1 VIAVKTEFGTTTKK
15 TLFCVCPV
23 KFLVKIANFI
33 APASCAPGL
42 KHIPLEIETENET

>member
-1 VIAVKTEFGTTTKK
+1 
-15 TLFCVCPV
+15 VCPV